1 MSSSRSER
9 KVPCPTCKRP
19 AVFSPANAW
28 RPFCSERCRSAD
40 LGAWASEQFCVAA
53 PPSADELDDSA
64 KAPLAP
70 NSPPGTFD

>member
-1 MSSSRSER
+1 MAERRTER

-40 LGAWASEQFCVAA
+40 LGAWASEQFRVAA
-53 PPSADELDDSA
+53 PASADEPDDRA
-64 KAPLAP
+64 TAPRTPLAR
-70 NSPPGTFD
+70 TD